1 MIEDA
6 ESKGL
11 ITPGK
16 VISQIRYLSF
26 RPGLVRI
33 GVSDSDTKLNFY
45 IEPNS
50 SLKNW
55 LVSKGYHSL

>member
-26 RPGLVRI
+26 RPGIVRL
-33 GVSDSDTKLNFY
+33 GVSDSDT
-45 IEPNS
+45 
-50 SLKNW
+50 
-55 LVSKGYHSL
+55 